1 MRTASRC
8 KKRSS
13 CWWSDFSLCSKG
25 GSCDAAPVSGVP
37 ASRSTSVLPRK
48 IYSRKLT
55 QPHGFMSQRH
65 APPRG
70 LRNALRLPRPWLTPW
85 LPAGDRIRYLVD
97 PASSHMLVS
106 KTKPCKY
113 KYKQFIRRNCRWLI
127 KTVSVYAVDK
137 ITWIPVV
144 IPELIH
150 ARRPNARTVV
160 FIR

>member
-70 LRNALRLPRPWLTPW
+70 LRNALRLPRPWLNR
-85 LPAGDRIRYLVD
+85 LG
-97 PASSHMLVS
+97 
-106 KTKPCKY
+106 
-113 KYKQFIRRNCRWLI
+113 CRPETALDTWLI
-127 KTVSVYAVDK
+127 L
-137 ITWIPVV
+137 PVV
-144 IPELIH
+144 ICLSQRLSH
-150 ARRPNARTVV
+150 ASTSISNLYGETADGSLKQSQFMRWTKSHGYLW
-160 FIR
+160 